1 MNNYSLFVL
10 FSNVQ
15 FQKLKI
21 LDLGCNRIKHVS
33 SSDLEKNCVSTG
45 KFCSYSDRPRP
56 GKNLLEDEK
65 CFNHWVEIPFGTLY
79 VLPPFHQPQVL
90 ITLYIVFQFF
100 DWFTVLS
107 VSFVIGS

>member
-21 LDLGCNRIKHVS
+21 LDLGCNKIKHVS

-45 KFCSYSDRPRP
+45 KFCSYSDRSRP

-65 CFNHWVEIPFGTLY
+65 CFNHWVEIPFGTH
-79 VLPPFHQPQVL
+79 VLLPFHQPQVL
-90 ITLYIVFQFF
+90 IAHCISIF